1 MNSTSPRALATR
13 PLLDGARD
21 VFAIAVERML
31 PRMRSF
37 WVLMLLAIPLFLGV
51 LLKIYPP
58 KYVSLTG
65 FEIYGVVVALF
76 FIQNLLP
83 LVALLF
89 GSALISDAVESKTIT
104 YFLTRPVSRASI
116 FIGEFLA
123 YLTTVLTLTVPCV
136 VGTYLIF
143 CVGTTQGVG
152 FGAGD
157 LLQDIA
163 ACSLTLFTY
172 GGVFAL
178 LGVSLKKPLIPGLL
192 FLFVWE
198 GFVAH
203 FPGDAPNYTL
213 TAYARSLIRHRPAEE
228 GLAELF
234 SKFFPVGESVLV
246 LGVVGA
252 VSLIA
257 AAWIFSRREYV
268 ISS

>member
-1 MNSTSPRALATR
+1 MTDAQVAGTR
-13 PLLDGARD
+13 PLFPAARD
-21 VFAIAVERML
+21 IFLISVERML
-31 PRMRSF
+31 PRARSL
-37 WVLMLLAIPLFLGV
+37 WVLLLLALPVFFGV

-58 KYVSLTG
+58 RNNPLTG
-65 FEIYGVVVALF
+65 FELYGVVIALF
-76 FIQNLLP
+76 FVRNLLP

-104 YFLTRPVSRASI
+104 YYLTRPVSRLSI
-116 FIGEFLA
+116 FLGEFLA
-123 YLTTVLTLTVPCV
+123 YLVTVLTLAVPCV
-136 VGTYLIF
+136 VSPYLLL
-143 CVGTTQGVG
+143 CVGTPQGAG
-152 FGAGD
+152 FGAPD
-157 LLQDIA
+157 LVQDVA
-163 ACSLTLFTY
+163 ACALTLFTY

-178 LGVSLKKPLIPGLL
+178 LGVSLKRPLIPGLL

-198 GFVAH
+198 GFVAN

-234 SKFFPVGESVLV
+234 SKFFPLGESVLV
-246 LGVVGA
+246 LGIVGV
-252 VSLIA
+252 VSLIV